1 MQRWSVALLALI
13 LFPTVATPQTTQVV
27 EYYHTDAQG
36 NVRAVTKKVD
46 GQWRVVARYDY
57 LPFGELFG
65 QPSPP
70 SQRRLFTGQER
81 DFETGLDY
89 FGARYFAASLGRFTT
104 VDPGNASAALHDTQ
118 SWNAYAYG
126 RNNPLR
132 FIDLDGRTYQ
142 VCAVG
147 SGCSFLSDA
156 GWESAMGKAG
166 GNYLLQNG
174 NMWALVNG
182 KWTYAGFYEHI
193 SDDPA
198 PVTFDSFIHQTGQLS
213 AAGLRYGSIGMGIAA
228 GGGAL
233 GGLAVGAFGGGLG
246 AGGLTSLAIR
256 SVPVLPVVPSAL
268 DKLQQIGLS
277 VQQAAQIVA
286 SPSSQRF
293 IDTANGNNINVIRQ
307 VGDKLVRITL
317 DPTGQRIISAG
328 YVQARNV
335 TNSIASGRFIAR

>member
-1 MQRWSVALLALI
+1 MQRSLLVLLAVI
-13 LFPTVATPQTTQVV
+13 LLPIVATAQTTQVV

-36 NVRAVTKKVD
+36 NVRAVTRQVD
-46 GQWRVVARYDY
+46 GQWQVVVRYDY

-70 SQRRLFTGQER
+70 NQKRLFTGQER

-182 KWTYAGFYEHI
+182 KWNYAGFYEHI

-198 PVTFDSFIHQTGQLS
+198 PVTFDSFIHQTGNLASRWLKENVREMAIGS
-213 AAGLRYGSIGMGIAA
+213 AVSAV
-228 GGGAL
+228 GGAVSGAL
-233 GGLAVGAFGGGLG
+233 GGGLVAGGTAAGSDVTDLAVVTAKGARYANYATKLTAREFQSNLLANGYKIVRQGISSNGPFTVLSSGEKTFTIYTATSTGG
-246 AGGLTSLAIR
+246 A
-256 SVPVLPVVPSAL
+256 
-268 DKLQQIGLS
+268 S
-277 VQQAAQIVA
+277 VQVRVAGQIV
-286 SPSSQRF
+286 SK
-293 IDTANGNNINVIRQ
+293 IRL
-307 VGDKLVRITL
+307 G
-317 DPTGQRIISAG
+317 G
-328 YVQARNV
+328 
-335 TNSIASGRFIAR
+335 F